1 MARGALRDDLY
12 AVHADLTARVL
23 ESGDSTSAG
32 ELIADWVKANE
43 SAVQRSGITLS
54 EIQENERFDLAT
66 LSVALRSIRSL
77 VD

>member
-1 MARGALRDDLY
+1 MARSALRDDLY
-12 AVHADLTARVL
+12 AAHADLTSRVL
-23 ESGDSTSAG
+23 ESGDSESYT
-32 ELIADWVKANE
+32 ELIAQWASQNE
-43 SAVQRSGITLS
+43 TAVQRAGITLS